1 MRIVYEDNL
10 KESQDNS
17 EVKYKFEIGKVYYGQ
32 FPSGAPARFAVI
44 KRSDK
49 FVTVTMGNRP
59 EKKRYKID
67 LSWNKEAETFFVNSS
82 GVSVSAENT
91 FKSQQDF
98 IKWAKEN
105 GAMYDI

>member
-10 KESQDNS
+10 MESQDNS

-32 FPSGAPARFAVI
+32 FPSGAPAGFKVV

-49 FVTVTMGNRP
+49 FVTVVKPNLD
-59 EKKRYKID
+59 EKPRRFKID
-67 LSWNKEAETFFVNSS
+67 LWNGESETFFVNSAR
-82 GVSVSAENT
+82 VSVSAENT

-98 IKWAKEN
+98 IKWAKTN